1 MLDLMRL
8 YLRKKSNLPQRKRKN
23 VFLTKL
29 LLGASPNKP
38 VVNRA
43 KHVIT
48 KKNVLANQ
56 DVVLLATSK
65 VNVIKVEVTA

>member
-8 YLRKKSNLPQRKRKN
+8 YLRKKSNLPQRKN
-23 VFLTKL
+23 ILLTKP
-29 LLGASPNKP
+29 LLGASPNKS
-38 VVNRA
+38 VVSRP

-65 VNVIKVEVTA
+65 ANVIKVEVTA